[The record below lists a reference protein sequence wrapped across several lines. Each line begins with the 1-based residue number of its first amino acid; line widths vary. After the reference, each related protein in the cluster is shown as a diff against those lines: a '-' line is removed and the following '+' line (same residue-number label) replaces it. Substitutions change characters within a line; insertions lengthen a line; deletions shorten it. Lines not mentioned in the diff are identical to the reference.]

1 MAEGWEDAEFKT
13 KAGDIVVNKDPS
25 GLVTGGTAALTG
37 AAPALTAL
45 GKTGLNIGAT
55 GAAQALA
62 AAPAYF
68 SKPARE
74 SRQRYQDLLDAQK
87 AGKLGW
93 TPQQQRQMMGEALR
107 SSQAATKDIEAKLRR
122 EAAALGGTGRSGRSQ
137 EVLADIA
144 KQRMEVIPQVAAKA
158 ELLSQQQTKR
168 LTDKIDFDTEAKRKE
183 LKKDLTQAA
192 ALALKQG
199 DGLKA
204 DILSYLMDAI
214 SGTAASEEA
223 TEEATEAE
231 TEE

>member
-93 TPQQQRQMMGEALR
+93 TPQQKRQMMGEALGCKTV
-107 SSQAATKDIEAKLRR
+107 SLISHNKLKYFLEDIGKYKDNNYVDLNNEKVYEKLITIGKS
-122 EAAALGGTGRSGRSQ
+122 L
-137 EVLADIA
+137 V
-144 KQRMEVIPQVAAKA
+144 
-158 ELLSQQQTKR
+158 
-168 LTDKIDFDTEAKRKE
+168 
-183 LKKDLTQAA
+183 
-192 ALALKQG
+192 
-199 DGLKA
+199 
-204 DILSYLMDAI
+204 
-214 SGTAASEEA
+214 
-223 TEEATEAE
+223 
-231 TEE
+231 